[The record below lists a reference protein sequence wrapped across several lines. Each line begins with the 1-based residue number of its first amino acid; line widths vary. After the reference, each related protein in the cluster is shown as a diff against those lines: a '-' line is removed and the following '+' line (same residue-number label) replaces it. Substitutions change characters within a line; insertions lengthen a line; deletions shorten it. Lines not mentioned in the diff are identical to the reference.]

1 MPMHK
6 FIEHSD
12 NYSDTS
18 ESLWQFKRDEQNMI
32 NENPGD
38 LTTDNLPSFKYKSS
52 FLKEKIITG
61 GQTRVLKGVKE
72 AVPLK
77 YFSNFWRSLEMPLI
91 NCKIHLELSLQ
102 KDCVLSK
109 TNADT
114 TFKRANITL

>member
-1 MPMHK
+1 M
-6 FIEHSD
+6 
-12 NYSDTS
+12 
-18 ESLWQFKRDEQNMI
+18 
-32 NENPGD
+32 
-38 LTTDNLPSFKYKSS
+38 
-52 FLKEKIITG
+52 KEKIITG

-114 TFKRANITL
+114 TFKRTNTKL